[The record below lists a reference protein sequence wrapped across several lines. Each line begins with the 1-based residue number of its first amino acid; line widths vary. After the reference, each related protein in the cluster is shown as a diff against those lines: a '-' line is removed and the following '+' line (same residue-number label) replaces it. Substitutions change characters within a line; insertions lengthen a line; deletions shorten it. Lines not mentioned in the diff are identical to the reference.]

1 MRSLTVSLTVFAIS
15 APVLAKAA
23 NPRNDTLTAT
33 IRQKGYSCGRIVSA
47 QKDLGRSLQGRTLWY
62 VECDDGND
70 QVFYKANHKPEVV
83 KLITHKRP
91 SR

>member
-1 MRSLTVSLTVFAIS
+1 MRWLSVGLTILAVG
-15 APVLAKAA
+15 APALAEAA
-23 NPRNDTLTAT
+23 SPRDDTLSAT
-33 IRQKGYSCGRIVSA
+33 IRQKGYSCDRVVSA

-62 VECDDGND
+62 VACDDGNY
-70 QVFYKANHKPEVV
+70 QVLYKANHKPEVV